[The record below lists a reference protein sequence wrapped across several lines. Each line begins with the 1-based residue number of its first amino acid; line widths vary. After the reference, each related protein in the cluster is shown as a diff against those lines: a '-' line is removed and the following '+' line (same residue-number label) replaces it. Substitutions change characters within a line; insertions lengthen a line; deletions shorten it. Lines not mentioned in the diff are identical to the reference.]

1 VFKNFNFLI
10 LLSILIISILGLT
23 IVRSVAP
30 ELFISQL
37 VFMFLCFLV
46 FLIISFTDYRI
57 FKNYFWLFY
66 ALILLLLV
74 LPFVFGQVT
83 RGAVRWIQI
92 GQFTFQPSEIV
103 KPLLVLFLAGFY
115 TRYKIQDT
123 RYKIL
128 SFALFLPVILLI
140 FKQPDLGSSLVVLA
154 IWVGILF
161 AVGLNF
167 KLFAVCCLLF
177 AVCSPL
183 VWRFLKDYQRARVLS
198 FLNPYSDPLGT
209 GYNVIQ
215 AVISVGSG
223 KFFGRGLGRGT
234 QSHLYFLP
242 ERHSD
247 FIFASLAE
255 ELGFLGAS
263 LLLVFYFL
271 LLFQILKIAKNA
283 ADDFGFLIVTGVF
296 SHLSF
301 QILVNIGMNLGLL
314 PITGITLPL
323 VSTGGSSL
331 LATMVSL
338 GLVENVGRSRRLE
351 EVRIR

>member
-1 VFKNFNFLI
+1 
-10 LLSILIISILGLT
+10 
-23 IVRSVAP
+23 
-30 ELFISQL
+30 
-37 VFMFLCFLV
+37 M
-46 FLIISFTDYRI
+46 
-57 FKNYFWLFY
+57 
-66 ALILLLLV
+66 
-74 LPFVFGQVT
+74 
-83 RGAVRWIQI
+83 
-92 GQFTFQPSEIV
+92 
-103 KPLLVLFLAGFY
+103 
-115 TRYKIQDT
+115 
-123 RYKIL
+123 
-128 SFALFLPVILLI
+128 
-140 FKQPDLGSSLVVLA
+140 
-154 IWVGILF
+154 
-161 AVGLNF
+161 
-167 KLFAVCCLLF
+167 
-177 AVCSPL
+177 

>member
-1 VFKNFNFLI
+1 
-10 LLSILIISILGLT
+10 
-23 IVRSVAP
+23 
-30 ELFISQL
+30 
-37 VFMFLCFLV
+37 
-46 FLIISFTDYRI
+46 
-57 FKNYFWLFY
+57 
-66 ALILLLLV
+66 LV